1 MRKTFVSSMRGFI
14 RNWTKLL
21 AMSLIVALGF
31 AFIFGVSI
39 TPGKVCDTV
48 NASLRE
54 RHISDFDVK
63 STSFE
68 GFDEKAITALTGIE
82 GTKTEKAMSI
92 DSSSLST
99 SMSFYEVLDE
109 YGPEAI
115 VNMGIK
121 NIEDT
126 ESAKKLIAVFK
137 TFFVD
142 EDDFLTLSP
151 SLMSEGN
158 DRVIAFEGAKS
169 EEINV
174 YTLVEGSLPSASDE
188 ILIDELYHKETEKVG
203 GEASLFGKTYK
214 ISGSVLNPLYY
225 ARSNEPDVIYYDELD
240 SIYYSYSPITE
251 TPSLDELVKERLSDY
266 LENKTSFSSEMNEL
280 LLKALSNISF
290 SLPSCTDVYIRYEAS
305 SSYSVF
311 SDEYAD
317 FADIKS
323 KELTELANE
332 AAIIG
337 LSSDYSCALMSTSC
351 RKMMSICYIIP
362 VFFLGVSA
370 LIVSISMSRM
380 IEGERSESAC
390 LSSLGYH
397 DGKIAIKYL
406 LFALLSTFLG
416 IGLGLI
422 VGYYLVFPIIYEAF
436 NYPYALPN
444 IAIASSIDPWLT
456 LISAAAMVVIIVGI
470 VIAKLSDTLHPLPAA
485 LMQPKSPGSGKAL
498 KIEKFHF
505 WKKIPFRFKSSIR
518 NLARFKKRLWM
529 TAISVGGSTA
539 IVFLGFALL
548 DVVNALADSGKGGAV
563 ASSIVPV
570 SYFLIAFAILLS
582 ALVLYNLT
590 DMSITERSREI
601 ATLEVLGYH
610 DGETVL
616 YLYREI
622 GVMAFLGIIIG
633 VPLGLGIMRVV
644 VYYLEFGSLSDIKWY
659 SYLLP
664 IVIIAFFAV
673 AIDFLLLPK
682 IKKIDMVTSLKSVD

>member
-1 MRKTFVSSMRGFI
+1 MRKTFVSSMRGFLK
-14 RNWTKLL
+14 NWTKLL

-39 TPGKVCDTV
+39 TPGKVEDTV

-54 RHISDFDVK
+54 RYISDFDVK

-68 GFDEKAITALTGIE
+68 GFDEKTIDSLTSVE
-82 GTKTEKAMSI
+82 GTKAEKAMSL
-92 DSSSLST
+92 DASSLSS

-109 YGPEAI
+109 YGPKAI
-115 VNMGIK
+115 VDMGIK
-121 NIEDT
+121 NIDDE
-126 ESAKKLIAVFK
+126 ENAKKLIAVFK
-137 TFFVD
+137 AFFPD

-158 DRVIAFEGAKS
+158 DRVIAFDGKKS

-174 YTLVEGSLPSASDE
+174 YTLVEGSFPSSKDE
-188 ILIDELYHKETEKVG
+188 ILIDSLYHKETEAVG
-203 GEASLFGKTYK
+203 KEISLFGKTYK
-214 ISGSVLNPLYY
+214 VVGSALNPLCY
-225 ARSNEPDVIYYDELD
+225 ARKGEQDVITYDELD
-240 SIYYSYSPITE
+240 SIYYSYYPITE

-266 LENKTSFSSEMNEL
+266 LTNKTSFSSEINEL

-290 SLPSCTDVYIRYEAS
+290 SLPSCTDVYIRYEES
-305 SSYSVF
+305 SSYNVF
-311 SDEYAD
+311 SDAYAD
-317 FADIKS
+317 FATAKS
-323 KELTELANE
+323 EELTSLAKE

-337 LSSDYSCALMSTSC
+337 LSSNYSCVLMSMSC
-351 RKMMSICYIIP
+351 RKIMSICYIIP

-380 IEGERSESAC
+380 IEEERSESAC

-397 DGKIAIKYL
+397 DRKIAIKYL

-416 IGLGLI
+416 IGLGLL

-436 NYPYALPN
+436 NYPYVLPS
-444 IAIASSIDPWLT
+444 AHIASSINPWLT
-456 LISAAAMVVIIVGI
+456 LISMAAMVAIIIGI
-470 VIAKLSDTLHPLPAA
+470 VIAQLSDTLHPLPAE
-485 LMQPKSPGSGKAL
+485 LMQPKSPGSGETL
-498 KIEKFHF
+498 KIEKFRF

-548 DVVNALADSGKGGAV
+548 DVVSALAESGQGGAV
-563 ASSIVPV
+563 ANSIVPV

-622 GVMAFLGIIIG
+622 GVMAFLGIVLG
-633 VPLGLGIMRVV
+633 VPLGIGIMRVV
-644 VYYLEFGSLSDIKWY
+644 VYYLEFGSLADIRWY
-659 SYLLP
+659 TYLLP
-664 IVIIAFFAV
+664 IIIIAFFAV